1 MINLPMLTS
10 KLPGSRFGGTFLHL
24 HIMRISILSF
34 ITMLLA
40 CNGENAY
47 KKAENAQ
54 DAGREFI
61 RASLDGNYEKAEY
74 YLLQD
79 STNRLLINKWKKDY
93 DHFDEAT
100 RQEYKDASILPIL
113 IRNRNDSV
121 SLYTFSNSYK
131 KDTTTIRIV
140 RLNGEWL
147 VDLKEILNHKR

>member
-10 KLPGSRFGGTFLHL
+10 KLPGSRFGGTFLSL
-24 HIMRISILSF
+24 PIMKLAILAF
-34 ITMLLA
+34 AVILTA
-40 CNGENAY
+40 CNGDNAY

-79 STNRLLINKWKKDY
+79 STNRLLIGKWKKDY
-93 DHFDEAT
+93 DHLEEAI
-100 RQEYKDASILPIL
+100 RQHYKDANILPIL
-113 IRNRNDSV
+113 VQNRNDSV
-121 SLYTFSNSYK
+121 CLYTFSNSYK

-140 RLNGEWL
+140 RINGEWL